1 MITPPKNKYGKKPS
15 DVRKRNS
22 SGTFLKPVVCIIAV
36 ALAIFVAVVF
46 MSCGDDK
53 TESTTGK
60 NVTRKESRPRN
71 VNRAKANAPAP
82 LKAEPVP
89 EEPQIEVKRYG
100 RSSNVPTSNTNNI
113 HYASQTGLKV
123 VDADGNVRVVRSKPI
138 FKSRADNMLWAAV
151 RPGGMPSGLNA
162 LRSRM
167 RFQTGSDE
175 AFLAAL
181 RNQDITIE
189 PDDPPH
195 VVNAKKMTMEI
206 KQGIIAELDNGRTFD
221 DIYKEICAE
230 TKKER
235 MYERIAQ
242 EDMRKI
248 AKERDAAAMRK
259 YVEDMNP
266 VMQEMGLKE
275 LRLPSWAAEDEA
287 IGQTIDN

>member
-1 MITPPKNKYGKKPS
+1 MIGPSKYGGRKGGAKKSALPLQFRRVATFLAIAIMTVVVGLFL
-15 DVRKRNS
+15 VRKDGEGKVDVADKTTTRKVEKLRDVVNS
-22 SGTFLKPVVCIIAV
+22 NADKPVQPQQEHI
-36 ALAIFVAVVF
+36 
-46 MSCGDDK
+46 
-53 TESTTGK
+53 T
-60 NVTRKESRPRN
+60 
-71 VNRAKANAPAP
+71 
-82 LKAEPVP
+82 
-89 EEPQIEVKRYG
+89 EEPQIDVKRYG

-123 VDADGNVRVVRSKPI
+123 TDADGNVRVVRSKPI
-138 FKSRADNMLWAAV
+138 FKSKADNMLWAAV

-181 RNQDITIE
+181 RSQDITIE

-195 VVNAKKMTMEI
+195 VANAKRMTMEI
-206 KQGIIAELDNGRTFD
+206 KQGIIAELDSGRSFD

-248 AKERDAAAMRK
+248 AKERDAAAMRQ

-266 VMQEMGLKE
+266 VMRELGLKE
-275 LRLPSWAAEDEA
+275 LRLPSWAEADETNAE
-287 IGQTIDN
+287 TIEN